1 MRYSEGCGGWREKL
15 KEDLK
20 EKEEKEQIKK
30 FRKNRGMIEGRKM
43 CGKKIKFL
51 KKKSQRNK

>member
-1 MRYSEGCGGWREKL
+1 M

-30 FRKNRGMIEGRKM
+30 FRKNENDRRKKNVW
-43 CGKKIKFL
+43 KKNKVLEEKIS
-51 KKKSQRNK
+51 KK